1 MENILTLIARPERGG
16 LTAAD
21 ADTARAILASKLAET
36 GAADWLATD
45 AACDIPFSGL
55 DLETAAA
62 AVRAGFAGRPV
73 DTVAQPAAARR
84 KRLLVADMESTIIE
98 NEMLDELADEFGLR
112 DRISAITARAMAGE
126 LDFESALRARV
137 AMLEGMDSA
146 ALDRALTA
154 IRIMPGAATLVATMQ
169 ANGAYCALVSGG
181 FDFFTNRVRD
191 RLGFDHDQANRL
203 EIAAGILTGRL
214 VGPILGRAAKRQALD
229 RLSKTLGITPKEAI
243 TVGDGAND
251 LDMLAAAG
259 TGVAFRAK
267 PIVAETAR
275 ARIDHGDLTALLYL
289 QGYRRDEFRDR
300 APEPAD

>member
-154 IRIMPGAATLVATMQ
+154 IRIMPGAATMQ